1 MAEPPGR
8 LRGEPR
14 RRRARARTRA
24 HAEGLAEF
32 VATLASDLEPSTL
45 PRTWSGLAGLA
56 HKLVRRYLG
65 AEPRRTSWPPFEQVA
80 ARRVEMVLDRLGTLD
95 AIDPGPTI
103 EIFRRTFQLELD
115 AARDRVGSLGDGV
128 LVGPVG
134 MALGVDL
141 DRLWVCGLAEG
152 LFPMVPRDDPLLSDR
167 DRAALGGELRLR
179 SDRTAD
185 DERAL
190 LAALASTAHAR
201 VCTYPR
207 GDLRRSTEHVPSRFL
222 AATIAA
228 VGEVRAIPS
237 YAYAATHVEFP
248 ANRHEL
254 EVRAAIGREP
264 WVELQATVAPGLALA
279 GARARRAFTRFDGN
293 LAGLGD
299 RLRAI
304 SPAAVDR
311 VTSPTRLQTWAAC
324 PHAYFMQSV
333 LHVDPVERPEDIMQ
347 LAPIDRG
354 SLVHEVLDRFL
365 AETRTRAGAG
375 LPWTDADRARLRA
388 IAEEV
393 SDLVEARGLTGRR
406 LLWHRDRRLIF
417 AELDAFL
424 AADQEYRAGG
434 VAQTLATEL
443 AFGMPEG
450 DAGAVEVELGG
461 GRVVRVRGK
470 ADRVDR
476 RTNGDLVVID
486 YKTGSERRYKGLDH
500 EAPLGGGLHL
510 QLPVYAYTARAAYGA
525 PATTVEA
532 YYWFV
537 GRGKDRRVGYEVDGP
552 VDTAFTDTVR
562 TIVDGIEAGVFPL
575 VPDEPAPS
583 PFIACHFC
591 DPDGMGTTDRWRE
604 WERKYDAPQL
614 AGFRSLSAT
623 EPAPEPEP
631 GSGPEYAAERLPL
644 SLPPRPGDGAA

>member
-1 MAEPPGR
+1 
-8 LRGEPR
+8 
-14 RRRARARTRA
+14 
-24 HAEGLAEF
+24 
-32 VATLASDLEPSTL
+32 
-45 PRTWSGLAGLA
+45 
-56 HKLVRRYLG
+56 
-65 AEPRRTSWPPFEQVA
+65 
-80 ARRVEMVLDRLGTLD
+80 
-95 AIDPGPTI
+95 
-103 EIFRRTFQLELD
+103 
-115 AARDRVGSLGDGV
+115 
-128 LVGPVG
+128 
-134 MALGVDL
+134 
-141 DRLWVCGLAEG
+141 
-152 LFPMVPRDDPLLSDR
+152 
-167 DRAALGGELRLR
+167 
-179 SDRTAD
+179 
-185 DERAL
+185 
-190 LAALASTAHAR
+190 
-201 VCTYPR
+201 
-207 GDLRRSTEHVPSRFL
+207 
-222 AATIAA
+222 
-228 VGEVRAIPS
+228 
-237 YAYAATHVEFP
+237 
-248 ANRHEL
+248 
-254 EVRAAIGREP
+254 
-264 WVELQATVAPGLALA
+264 
-279 GARARRAFTRFDGN
+279 
-293 LAGLGD
+293 
-299 RLRAI
+299 
-304 SPAAVDR
+304 
-311 VTSPTRLQTWAAC
+311 
-324 PHAYFMQSV
+324 MQSV

-375 LPWTDADRARLRA
+375 LPWTGADRARLRT

-424 AADQEYRAGG
+424 AADQEYRSGG
-434 VAQTLATEL
+434 VAETLATEL

-450 DAGAVEVELGG
+450 EAGAVEVELGG

-486 YKTGSERRYKGLDH
+486 YKTGSERKYKGLDH

-510 QLPVYAYTARAAYGA
+510 QLPVYAYAARAAYGA

-623 EPAPEPEP
+623 APEPAS
-631 GSGPEYAAERLPL
+631 GSGPEYAAEPLPL
-644 SLPPRPGDGAA
+644 SLLPRPGEGDG